1 MSVGEALDVL
11 GLESSASPDEVREAH
26 SRLEEKLDPLLGG
39 SQYLI
44 VKINEARDTLLRE

>member
-1 MSVGEALDVL
+1 MSAV
-11 GLESSASPDEVREAH
+11 SSPRRVQREAH